1 MTTDQ
6 MNSEAQPADDGEI
19 SLLDLLI
26 VFAKY
31 KKRILGVSFVVAVL
45 AAGMS
50 WLMPNVYTASAR
62 ILPPQSNQSSSVA
75 SMMLGQL
82 GGLAGMAG
90 GALGLKDPNALYVA
104 MLQSRNIMEKVAV
117 RFDLQKVYDEKL
129 MADTLRDLTQ
139 ATSMTAGKDG
149 VILVEVSDKDPQ
161 RAAAIANAFVEELDK
176 LVQTYAITDA
186 AHRRQF
192 FETQMKP
199 ARDKLTDAE
208 VTLDRTP
215 NTSLQYFDALRNLKY
230 QEGVYEVLA
239 KQFELAKLDEAKDA
253 PLIQI
258 LDKAAVP
265 ERKAKPKRALI
276 VILAAMAAFFLMLI
290 WAFAKEALAKASS
303 EPEQAGRLQELRRLL
318 RWRSAK

>member
-1 MTTDQ
+1 
-6 MNSEAQPADDGEI
+6 
-19 SLLDLLI
+19 
-26 VFAKY
+26 
-31 KKRILGVSFVVAVL
+31 
-45 AAGMS
+45 
-50 WLMPNVYTASAR
+50 
-62 ILPPQSNQSSSVA
+62 
-75 SMMLGQL
+75 MLGQL